1 MHAPPPLH
9 APPLRAPPLRAP
21 PLRGRR
27 PARHR
32 GPVTTPRPA
41 PRRIVLDCDPGHD
54 DALALLLAA
63 GHPGVEI
70 AAITTVGGN
79 QTLEKVTRN
88 ALAVATV
95 AGLDDVVVAAGCDRP
110 LVREAVLTDPRTHGE
125 SGLDGPALPAP
136 TVALDPRHGVDV
148 IIDTVMGAEPGTVTL
163 VPTGPLTNIAT
174 AARRQP
180 DIVGRV
186 AEVVLMGGG
195 YSKGNVTAAA
205 EFNIYTDPEAAH
217 VVFSAPWRVTMIGL
231 DLTHRAL
238 ATPDV
243 VERFRALGTTAG
255 RFVVDLLAFFGPAYR
270 AKQGFPAPPVH
281 DVCAV
286 ARVIDPDLVRVRPAH
301 VAVELRG
308 EHTTGMTV
316 TDFAGRAGQ
325 ELDHLVATDLDVHR
339 FWDLVLGAVGR
350 LA

>member
-1 MHAPPPLH
+1 MTENPSRTL
-9 APPLRAPPLRAP
+9 
-21 PLRGRR
+21 
-27 PARHR
+27 
-32 GPVTTPRPA
+32 
-41 PRRIVLDCDPGHD
+41 VLDCDPGHD

-79 QTLEKVTRN
+79 QTLDKVTHN
-88 ALAVATV
+88 ARAVATV
-95 AGLDDVVVAAGCDRP
+95 AGLDGVVLAAGCDRP
-110 LVREAVLTDPRTHGE
+110 LVRAKVLTDPRTHGE
-125 SGLDGPALPAP
+125 SGLDGPALPEP

-148 IIDTVMGAEPGTVTL
+148 LIEAVMSRPPHTVTL

-174 AARRQP
+174 AVRREP
-180 DIVGRV
+180 AIADRV

-195 YSKGNVTAAA
+195 FAKGNVTAAA

-217 VVFSAPWRVTMIGL
+217 VVFTAPWRVTMVGI
-231 DLTHRAL
+231 DLTHQAL

-243 VERFRALGTTAG
+243 VDRFRALGTTAG
-255 RFVVDLLAFFGPAYR
+255 RFVVDMLGFFGPAYR
-270 AKQGFPAPPVH
+270 AKQGFAAPPVH

-286 ARVIDPDLVRVRPAH
+286 ARVLDPAVMTVRPAH

-308 EHTTGMTV
+308 KHTTGMTV
-316 TDFAGRAGQ
+316 TDFAGRDGQ
-325 ELDHLVATDLDVHR
+325 ALDHLVATELDVAR
-339 FWDLVLGAVGR
+339 FWDLVLDAVGR